1 MTSGG
6 PGAIR
11 CATTGGRRA
20 VPAGWYGP
28 GWYGPWGWWGG
39 GWFWGAVLVLLG
51 AYWLL
56 QNLGYLSWLRGDVLW
71 PLVIILLG
79 VYLIVRRGRGS
90 WR

>member
-1 MTSGG
+1 MRDYWRAQRH
-6 PGAIR
+6 PG
-11 CATTGGRRA
+11 
-20 VPAGWYGP
+20 GWYGP
-28 GWYGPWGWWGG
+28 GWYGPWGWWDG

-51 AYWLL
+51 SYWLL
-56 QNLGYLSWLRGDVLW
+56 QNLGWLSWLRGDVLW